1 MRVGAL
7 VAGAVALCFMA
18 GVFVSDWV
26 LGDSAL
32 PAFGMAF
39 FVLSAAFWLAA
50 LILLLAGHA
59 NAVVVA
65 GGFAPVVLAICW
77 QLSSG

>member
-39 FVLSAAFWLAA
+39 FVLSAGFWLAA
-50 LILLLAGHA
+50 LILLFMRRAD
-59 NAVVVA
+59 AVVIA
-65 GGFAPVVLAICW
+65 GGVAPVVLAICW
-77 QLSSG
+77 ELSSG